1 MPLYHLNRTE
11 FEYDADEQALIRA
24 PSETM
29 AREIAEL
36 MLVSGKNGI
45 WLDAST
51 TCTRIECEGEYGVV
65 FKASHPG

>member
-1 MPLYHLNRTE
+1 MVFSGLRVLMPKN
-11 FEYDADEQALIRA
+11 
-24 PSETM
+24 ETM